1 MNHTCLTFGTRVGFR
16 TRFRLSRWSRVMVDS
31 EVEVRYLTLNLT
43 SKVDFYLTKPYTRK
57 SQRYGI
63 SDIYKIQNYLSWFG
77 MLFTVHMRTPTKSM
91 FNMTR
96 KMTASLSSTFLTS
109 LQLQKQLRAL
119 SHLNGQNYHSWAI
132 RTIAFEEEQMRIR
145 I

>member
-63 SDIYKIQNYLSWFG
+63 SDIYQKQNYPIWFG
-77 MLFTVHMRTPTKSM
+77 RLFTVLDMWMSMWTKTMTVFPMTRPRTTTSGMRTPTKTV

-96 KMTASLSSTFLTS
+96 PMTASLSSTFLTS
-109 LQLQKQLRAL
+109 LQ
-119 SHLNGQNYHSWAI
+119 
-132 RTIAFEEEQMRIR
+132 
-145 I
+145 